1 MDLHDGTPFWPRRDG
16 ILGVHSRLVADV
28 SCDVVVVGAGITGS
42 LVALELTRCGLNVVV
57 LDRRDAGGGSTS
69 ASTAMLQYEIDELL
83 VDLGGAIGVEAAAVA
98 YRECSRGID
107 LVEQAT
113 QTVGHN
119 CGFRRSP
126 SVFMP
131 IRQRDVGVLRRECEA
146 RAAAGFGVQV
156 LDGDELEDRW
166 ISSGAPPSNRSRA
179 DPSTPTPCATGHSN
193 RQRSGMQSPSSAFG
207 HPSRPHGDCQ
217 ARCDCQRLRS

>member
-1 MDLHDGTPFWPRRDG
+1 MTTRHSLLPGSEWPLRTVLISHATGTPPSPRGEDQAR
-16 ILGVHSRLVADV
+16 R
-28 SCDVVVVGAGITGS
+28 
-42 LVALELTRCGLNVVV
+42 E

-126 SVFMP
+126 SVFMA
-131 IRQRDVGVLRRECEA
+131 IRQRDVGVLRPEREA

-193 RQRSGMQSPSSAFG
+193 RQRSGM
-207 HPSRPHGDCQ
+207 H
-217 ARCDCQRLRS
+217 RSMPAPK